1 MSPTS
6 DSTPLIDGLL
16 TKVADNDPV
25 FVHMFFSLA
34 NLPSPRLLR
43 WLLLLGRAIRRVAL
57 WMDILGEEAFQ
68 VVNAAF
74 PVPRKSS
81 HVLQELSLMQSLLS
95 MRVNVTDSFGE
106 FRIPEELRSLVLTE
120 TPPGGLES

>member
-1 MSPTS
+1 MLFRS
-6 DSTPLIDGLL
+6 
-16 TKVADNDPV
+16 
-25 FVHMFFSLA
+25 
-34 NLPSPRLLR
+34 
-43 WLLLLGRAIRRVAL
+43 LLGRSIYRVAL
-57 WMDILGEEAFQ
+57 WMDLLGEEAFQ

-106 FRIPEELRSLVLTE
+106 FRIPEGLRSPVLAE
-120 TPPGGLES
+120 MPPDSLES